1 VELKPGGFHVM
12 LQDLKQPLVAG
23 TTVPLTLVLRDAKG
37 VQSKL
42 ELSLPVA
49 ATAPGAPA
57 GMAMPMPMDG
67 HKH

>member
-1 VELKPGGFHVM
+1 
-12 LQDLKQPLVAG
+12 
-23 TTVPLTLVLRDAKG
+23 VPLTLVLRDAKG